1 MISLKIS
8 QNNFL
13 TILLILILFFTNKIN
28 PHSLI
33 NFIFIINEDTVR
45 YENKTTHKKFGDC
58 TNDTENCF
66 NISFNYPIILW
77 HSQHYVKTENDTIKN
92 FLNSIINEMMLSSIY
107 YEKKTYNNEDDFFN
121 DLKNEFENFTNEF
134 PEAASQWD
142 LNRNVKII
150 YNSNNIISLEY
161 SEYYYL
167 GGAHPNSVVLYKSF
181 NLNNEKQILINDIFT
196 ENNFIK
202 LNSIAE
208 NIFRKKWKLKKDDDL
223 EKAGFW
229 FENNKFALNNNFA
242 ITKDGLIFYYNNY
255 EIAPYVF
262 GPTELFIP
270 FSEIKNL
277 INSNSVN

>member
-1 MISLKIS
+1 MISLKNS

-28 PHSLI
+28 PHSLT
-33 NFIFIINEDTVR
+33 NFIFTSNEDTIS
-45 YENKTTHKKFGDC
+45 YENKTTDKKFGDC
-58 TNDTENCF
+58 TNDTKNCF
-66 NISFNYPIILW
+66 NISFNYPVIL
-77 HSQHYVKTENDTIKN
+77 KAKNDTIKN
-92 FLNSIINEMMLSSIY
+92 FLNSIINEMILSSIY
-107 YEKKTYNNEDDFFN
+107 YEKKIYNNEDDFFI

-134 PEAASQWD
+134 PEASGQWD

-150 YNSNNIISLEY
+150 YNSNNVISFEY

-167 GGAHPNSVVLYKSF
+167 GGAHPNSIVLYKSI
-181 NLNNEKQILINDIFT
+181 NLNNEKQISLTDLFT
-196 ENNFIK
+196 ESNFTK

-208 NIFRKKWKLKKDDDL
+208 NIFRKKWKLKNDDDL

-229 FENNKFALNNNFA
+229 FNNNQFALNDNFA

-262 GPTELFIP
+262 GPTELFIQIN
-270 FSEIKNL
+270 EIKNL
-277 INSNSVN
+277 LNSKYKINFKSIN

>member
-1 MISLKIS
+1 MISLNNS
-8 QNNFL
+8 QNSFL
-13 TILLILILFFTNKIN
+13 TILLILILFFTNKVN
-28 PHSLI
+28 PYSFS
-33 NFIFIINEDTVR
+33 NFLFIEDTVS
-45 YENKTTHKKFGDC
+45 YENKTTDKKFGDC

-66 NISFNYPIILW
+66 NISFNYPIIL
-77 HSQHYVKTENDTIKN
+77 KAKNDTIKN

-134 PEAASQWD
+134 PEAPSQWD

-150 YNSNNIISLEY
+150 YNSNNIISFEY

-167 GGAHPNSVVLYKSF
+167 GGAHPNSIVLYKSI
-181 NLNNEKQILINDIFT
+181 NLNNEKQISINDIFT
-196 ENNFIK
+196 DTDFTK

-229 FENNKFALNNNFA
+229 FENNQFTLNDNFA

-255 EIAPYVF
+255 EIAPYIF
-262 GPTELFIP
+262 GPTKLFIP
-270 FSEIKNL
+270 FSEIKIL
-277 INSNSVN
+277 INSKTIN